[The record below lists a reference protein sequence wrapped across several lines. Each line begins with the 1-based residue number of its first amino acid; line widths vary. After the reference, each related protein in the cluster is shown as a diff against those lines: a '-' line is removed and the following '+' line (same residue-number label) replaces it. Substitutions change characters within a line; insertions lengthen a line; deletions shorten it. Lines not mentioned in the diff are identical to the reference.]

1 MTPMVAAI
9 PNAESILP
17 FRNEKIIS
25 ENVGTKA
32 CTAPF
37 VATILTPGL
46 VRPLTVYAAGRKS
59 FEVMTCCEMKPAFA
73 LALIFSRLPLEQLGW
88 EYKATQIEFA
98 GRSDSFPIWKLTRG

>member
-1 MTPMVAAI
+1 MGAAI
-9 PNAESILP
+9 RELEPSSIRNVARLRDEPLP
-17 FRNEKIIS
+17 K
-25 ENVGTKA
+25 
-32 CTAPF
+32 F

-59 FEVMTCCEMKPAFA
+59 FDVMTCCEMKPAFA